1 MPEFNDFNA
10 NAGDVVSGV
19 ETVKKSK
26 TGLIVGGIAVL
37 TAGAVA
43 VVAGGGIAAYCFSD
57 LIKNQVKL
65 RLSSPESYY
74 AWVYEKN
81 ADAAAK
87 QFSTSYA
94 RGLDRYE
101 AGQQTKISL
110 RYDATQEAKDWL
122 DDELFRYNIVDDDAK
137 FVLDNF
143 SSITIGA
150 DGNSKDALL
159 SGKAYVD
166 WNDDRLV
173 TFDYASDTSTMD
185 YFVRIPELTDK
196 WLGVE
201 TDKLIEENSYYESE
215 KTVIDAY
222 KKAMTDPRSVISPE
236 EIEQIAARYIKV
248 WNESVGD
255 VQLEKKQ
262 SVTINDIEMNYTVV
276 SVELTEKK
284 IKEISENFITSAKDD
299 ALLQEIV
306 VDRLS
311 LMSASEYS
319 ENLDDML
326 EEIQEATSESDTN
339 TVTFDTFID
348 AKGVIRG
355 FRLTGSEENQ
365 EFFAAV
371 GKDGSK
377 VRGKSHFYDGS
388 EEPEY
393 VLDLTAE
400 ESGKKYTGSLD
411 FVIDEDEKFSLEF
424 TDLEIVDEEYG
435 YFNADTV
442 LNITDYDDTY
452 SIPLTFTSDGQSE
465 SVSGNIVIEGTDYG
479 KLTLTVGAQIGAEPS
494 VPSKSSAHM
503 LSSLDD
509 PEDFWADYVSQDE
522 MEKFLAGLF
531 TKLGADDKLAAESAK
546 DCAEDMYRTWDDDDY
561 YDDWDDDDYDIDDDD
576 DFDDDDYD
584 IDDDDWDDDDYYGIA
599 DGPSAEAGQAYLML
613 YDKDMEHFFYGDGGD
628 FLSYGAK
635 YADIKGDGTYT
646 VSISAD
652 TPEYK
657 DNFTAMPNGLGILM
671 IACEDTKGANDAKI
685 EVTSLD
691 IDGKKY
697 EVSKDIITETDEDSF
712 AAMLY
717 SESNLDFED
726 DDDYKNGV
734 DLSGIGSWKTITVT
748 FKLTGMK

>member
-19 ETVKKSK
+19 EKVKKSK
-26 TGLIVGGIAVL
+26 AGLIVGGVAVL

-43 VVAGGGIAAYCFSD
+43 AVTGGGIAAYCLSGFV
-57 LIKNQVKL
+57 KNQVKL

-87 QFSTSYA
+87 QISTAYA
-94 RGLDRYE
+94 KGLDKFE
-101 AGQQTKISL
+101 AGQQTKFSL
-110 RYDATQEAKDWL
+110 RYDTTQDAKDWL
-122 DDELFRYNIVDDDAK
+122 KDELYFHDDEM

-143 SSITIGA
+143 SSVTLGA
-150 DGNSKDALL
+150 EGNSKDSLL
-159 SGKAYVD
+159 SGKGYID

-173 TFDYASDTSTMD
+173 TCDFAADTSTMD
-185 YFVRIPELTDK
+185 YFTRVPELTDK

-201 TDKLIEENSYYESE
+201 AGKLIEENAYSE
-215 KTVIDAY
+215 EEQMVIDAY
-222 KKAMTDPRSVISPE
+222 KKAATDPRSVVSPE
-236 EIEQIAARYIKV
+236 EIEQLASRYIKV

-262 SVTINDIEMNYTVV
+262 TVTINDIEMDYTVV

-284 IKEISENFITSAKDD
+284 MGEIAEKFVTTAKDD
-299 ALLQEIV
+299 ALLKEIV
-306 VDRLS
+306 VDRLNT
-311 LMSASEYS
+311 MTAGEY
-319 ENLDDML
+319 NDALDDLL
-326 EEIQEATSESDTN
+326 EDIRDDDLSDDETLI
-339 TVTFDTFID
+339 FDTFVD

-355 FRLTGSEENQ
+355 FRLTGSEDNQ
-365 EFFAAV
+365 ELIAVV
-371 GKDGSK
+371 GKKGEK
-377 VRGKSHFYDGS
+377 VRGKCYFYDG
-388 EEPEY
+388 ETDPEFKI
-393 VLDLTAE
+393 DLTAD
-400 ESGKKYTGSLD
+400 ESNGKYTGSID
-411 FVIDEDEKFSLEF
+411 YIYDEDESCSLEF
-424 TDLEIVDEEYG
+424 TDFEIVDEDYG
-435 YFNADTV
+435 YFNASTV
-442 LNITDYDDTY
+442 LTIKDYDDTY
-452 SIPLTFTSDGQSE
+452 SVPLDFTTDGQSE
-465 SVSGNIVIEGTDYG
+465 SISGEIIIEGTNYG
-479 KLTLTVGAQIGAEPS
+479 RLTLTLGLQTGAEPS
-494 VPSKSSAHM
+494 IPSKSGAHM
-503 LSSLDD
+503 ISSEEDAD
-509 PEDFWADYVSQDE
+509 DFWREYVTQDQ
-522 MEKFLAGLF
+522 MESFLKELMK
-531 TKLGADDKLAAESAK
+531 KLGCDDKMAAEYAK
-546 DCAEDMYRTWDDDDY
+546 EAAEEMYFDWDSYYDDDDWDDNGWDDDDDD
-561 YDDWDDDDYDIDDDD
+561 DDWDDD
-576 DFDDDDYD
+576 
-584 IDDDDWDDDDYYGIA
+584 DDDDWDDDDYYGIA

-613 YDKDMEHFFYGDGGD
+613 YDKDMEHFFYGDGSD

-646 VSISAD
+646 VSISAA
-652 TPEYK
+652 TPEYM

-685 EVTSLD
+685 EITSLD